1 MLVIIAGGHGKIG
14 MLLARILREHGHEV
28 RSLIRKSEQIP
39 DIEELGAQ
47 PIVCD
52 LEAATEKQ
60 VAQQIGSG
68 DAIVFAA
75 GAGPGSGPERKWT
88 MDHGGA
94 VKLISAAKRNG
105 IDRYV
110 MVSAIG
116 ADPQHEGDDTFAV
129 YLRAKGQADAD
140 LQASGLDFTVVRP
153 SRLTDDSGTGRVR
166 IASSVGGGE
175 IPRADVAEVLAELL
189 DRNAGIGLT
198 LELTSGDTP
207 IDEAIEAL

>member
-1 MLVIIAGGHGKIG
+1 VLVIIAGGHGKIG